1 MTLKQPYS
9 IINIEPKT
17 NNLTKDLKGLE
28 DETLKNLKNSK
39 SQNTL
44 RAYSSDFRH
53 FKNFCIDFSKV
64 RFILLLKLDWSFLKS

>member
-9 IINIEPKT
+9 IIKIEPKT

-28 DETLKNLKNSK
+28 DETLTNLKNSK

-44 RAYSSDFRH
+44 RAYSSE
-53 FKNFCIDFSKV
+53 
-64 RFILLLKLDWSFLKS
+64 